1 MGMKK
6 ILRKVFL
13 GIFIVVI
20 VGLAALAA
28 SIFMPEIGR
37 GNTRVTMQ
45 DPSGKSYV
53 VKQDGKDKYAVVKG
67 EDGKLWGAE
76 INADGSIGETKKS
89 LEGIA
94 SDSDIIDSY
103 DGPDIDVTN
112 QVILTGQPS
121 EVYETTTQN
130 QAPANPNSYDVTTAA
145 PVDNTPKLKKYL
157 EIFSSNNY
165 LMEFTTSDEKL
176 GNTPITA
183 AAKNGNI
190 LVDTSIDGITC
201 KMLYLADK
209 NKTYLLLDNYRKY
222 CSVPQSLLGDD
233 FNMSDLNMG
242 STLANSVDL
251 SSIKQ
256 STVMIDGKEFHC
268 ETCGNGASATKYYF
282 DGDTLVRFDTTNED
296 GTASVTNFT
305 RITTDVPDSTFEI
318 PSNYGYINLDLL
330 GLVGNIAS

>member
-20 VGLAALAA
+20 VGVAAVVA
-28 SIFMPEIGR
+28 SFFMPEIGR
-37 GNTRVTMQ
+37 GDTRVTMQ
-45 DPSGKSYV
+45 DPNGKSYV
-53 VKQDGKDKYAVVKG
+53 VKKDGRDEYAVVTDA
-67 EDGKLWGAE
+67 DGKLWGAE
-76 INADGSIGETKKS
+76 IKDDGSIGETKKS
-89 LEGIA
+89 LEGKA
-94 SDSDIIDSY
+94 SKYDIISDY
-103 DGPDIDVTN
+103 NGPDIDVTN
-112 QVILTGQPS
+112 QVIYTGQPS
-121 EVYETTTQN
+121 EVYDSTTQSQAPTISSGETTT
-130 QAPANPNSYDVTTAA
+130 A
-145 PVDNTPKLKKYL
+145 PVDKTPKLKKYL

-176 GNTPITA
+176 GDTPITA

-233 FNMSDLNMG
+233 FNMSDMNMG
-242 STLANSVDL
+242 TTLANSVDL

-330 GLVGNIAS
+330 GLVGNKAS